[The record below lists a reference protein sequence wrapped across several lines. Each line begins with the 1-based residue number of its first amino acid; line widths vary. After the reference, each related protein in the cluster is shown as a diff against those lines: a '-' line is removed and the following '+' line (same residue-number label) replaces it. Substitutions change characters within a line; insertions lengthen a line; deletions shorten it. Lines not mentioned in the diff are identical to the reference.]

1 MNLTD
6 KKLGTKIL
14 TILSNYCSVI
24 PKSGF
29 IAGGA
34 VANTIFDLFWGEK
47 DYPINDIDIFYVTER
62 ASTPYFEW
70 DMVHTPMRSDSLTIN
85 GDGYN
90 VTKCVFDSNVKYKVL
105 TTKRDGILNL
115 IEISSIGDTNRG
127 YDYILKGFDLNCCQ
141 VGIDLET
148 NELIYTKEFEQL
160 LLTKQLDVSSFYT
173 PSHTAIRIFKKIDEL
188 GLYCNVDKCME
199 ILSQPLNYNNY
210 LNVKLFGFS
219 IYFSTKYKELY
230 MKYYRELSKYFTM
243 VKFFDHKKELWEKHN
258 DFDQDIDDN
267 HAVNWLDPNRSI
279 PQNLL
284 RSWAKFEKVWT
295 LVPKKQYE
303 NEVVDKFL
311 STYSVYNPISLRI
324 VYDLTKKNKKVIEK
338 VKLLSNDGVYICKIF
353 LLTIDGFIDCD
364 FTKKHIDNIEIFIT
378 SEGWLTK
385 FIVNNKMNLQQ
396 INTFI
401 KIIKKV
407 YNKEGRWVSRLVE
420 VTLENSN
427 LNTEEICNYDYIYDN
442 VLLRKKSMEDNFIDP
457 LDISFLDFP
466 SDITIKEITNEY
478 MLKWVGHKLK
488 NCIDDKQQNYKGKIE
503 GGLCRLFL
511 IETKNNLSA
520 MHIKL
525 KGLEYKI
532 VQLLSYC
539 NKETSVLHKTIGE
552 IFIEQ
557 LTLVHLENNIKKRI
571 ETMNKSIQLNS
582 KLLLSLPDDDTKDN
596 GTKYGYYDNPNAPDI
611 GDAVDIIQQPLGL
624 TDVFGEE

>member
-1 MNLTD
+1 MKLTD
-6 KKLGTKIL
+6 KNLGTKIL
-14 TILSNYCSVI
+14 TILSNYCNVI

-29 IAGGA
+29 MAGGA
-34 VANTIFDLFWGEK
+34 VANSIFDLFWGEK

-70 DMVHTPMRSDSLTIN
+70 DTVHTPMRSDSLTID

-105 TTKRDGILNL
+105 TTKRDGILNF

-230 MKYYRELSKYFTM
+230 MKYYRELTKYFTM

-258 DFDQDIDDN
+258 DFDKEIDDN

-279 PQNLL
+279 PQHLL
-284 RSWAKFEKVWT
+284 RLWAKYERVWT
-295 LVPKKQYE
+295 LVPKKQYK
-303 NEVVDKFL
+303 NDMVDKFL
-311 STYSVYNPISLRI
+311 STYTVYNPISLRI

-364 FTKKHIDNIEIFIT
+364 FTKKHIDNIESFIT
-378 SEGWLTK
+378 SDGWVTK
-385 FIVNNKMNLQQ
+385 FIVHNKMNLQQ

-407 YNKEGRWVSRLVE
+407 YKNEGRWVSRLVE
-420 VTLENSN
+420 VILEDSN
-427 LNTEEICNYDYIYDN
+427 LNVEEIYNYDYIYN
-442 VLLRKKSMEDNFIDP
+442 KVLIRKKSMEYNFIEP
-457 LDISFLDFP
+457 LNISFLDFP
-466 SDITIKEITNEY
+466 SDITIKEITSEY
-478 MLKWVGHKLK
+478 MLKWAGHKLK
-488 NCIDDKQQNYKGKIE
+488 NCINDKQQNYKGKIE
-503 GGLCRLFL
+503 SGLCRLFL

-520 MHIKL
+520 MQIKL
-525 KGLEYKI
+525 EGLEYKI
-532 VQLLSYC
+532 IQLLSYC

-552 IFIEQ
+552 IFIKE
-557 LTLVHLENNIKKRI
+557 LTLVHLEKNIKKRI
-571 ETMNKSIQLNS
+571 EIMNKSIQLNS

-596 GTKYGYYDNPNAPDI
+596 GTKYGFYDNPNAPDI
-611 GDAVDIIQQPLGL
+611 GRAVDIIQQPLDL
-624 TDVFGEE
+624 NDIFDD

>member
-1 MNLTD
+1 
-6 KKLGTKIL
+6 
-14 TILSNYCSVI
+14 
-24 PKSGF
+24 
-29 IAGGA
+29 
-34 VANTIFDLFWGEK
+34 
-47 DYPINDIDIFYVTER
+47 
-62 ASTPYFEW
+62 
-70 DMVHTPMRSDSLTIN
+70 MVHTPMRSDSLTVN

-148 NELIYTKEFEQL
+148 NELIYTKEFELL

-258 DFDQDIDDN
+258 DFDKEIDDN
-267 HAVNWLDPNRSI
+267 HAVNWLDPKRSI

-295 LVPKKQYE
+295 LVPKKQYK

-364 FTKKHIDNIEIFIT
+364 FTKKHIDNIESFIIGDT
-378 SEGWLTK
+378 WLSK

-407 YNKEGRWVSRLVE
+407 YKKEGRWISKIIEIIL
-420 VTLENSN
+420 NDSN
-427 LNTEEICNYDYIYDN
+427 LNTEEIYNYDYIYN
-442 VLLRKKSMEDNFIDP
+442 KVLLRKQSMEDDFIEP

-466 SDITIKEITNEY
+466 SDITLKEITSEY
-478 MLKWVGHKLK
+478 MLKWAGHKLK
-488 NCIDDKQQNYKGKIE
+488 NCINDRQQNYKGI
-503 GGLCRLFL
+503 CD
-511 IETKNNLSA
+511 A
-520 MHIKL
+520 
-525 KGLEYKI
+525 
-532 VQLLSYC
+532 
-539 NKETSVLHKTIGE
+539 HKVRR
-552 IFIEQ
+552 F
-557 LTLVHLENNIKKRI
+557 RI
-571 ETMNKSIQLNS
+571 
-582 KLLLSLPDDDTKDN
+582 
-596 GTKYGYYDNPNAPDI
+596 
-611 GDAVDIIQQPLGL
+611 
-624 TDVFGEE
+624 

>member
-1 MNLTD
+1 MKLTD
-6 KKLGTKIL
+6 KNLGTKIL
-14 TILSNYCSVI
+14 TILSNYCNVI

-29 IAGGA
+29 MAGGA
-34 VANTIFDLFWGEK
+34 VANSIFDLFWGEK

-70 DMVHTPMRSDSLTIN
+70 DTVHTPMRSDSLTIN

-105 TTKRDGILNL
+105 TTKRDGILNF

-141 VGIDLET
+141 VGINLET
-148 NELIYTKEFEQL
+148 SELIYTKEFEQL
-160 LLTKQLDVSSFYT
+160 LMTKQLDVTSFYT

-258 DFDQDIDDN
+258 DFDKEIDDN
-267 HAVNWLDPNRSI
+267 HAVNWLDPKRSI
-279 PQNLL
+279 PQHLL
-284 RSWAKFEKVWT
+284 RLWAKYERVWT
-295 LVPKKQYE
+295 LVPKKQYK
-303 NEVVDKFL
+303 NDMVDKFL
-311 STYSVYNPISLRI
+311 STYTVYNPISLRI

-364 FTKKHIDNIEIFIT
+364 FTKKHIDNIESFIA
-378 SEGWLTK
+378 SDGWVTK
-385 FIVNNKMNLQQ
+385 FIVHNKMNLQQ

-407 YNKEGRWVSRLVE
+407 YKNEGRWVSRLVE
-420 VTLENSN
+420 VILEDSN
-427 LNTEEICNYDYIYDN
+427 LNVEEIYNYDYIYN
-442 VLLRKKSMEDNFIDP
+442 KVLIRKKSMEYNFIEP
-457 LDISFLDFP
+457 LNINFLDFP
-466 SDITIKEITNEY
+466 SDITIKEITSEY
-478 MLKWVGHKLK
+478 MLKWAGHKLK
-488 NCIDDKQQNYKGKIE
+488 NCINDKQQNYKGKIE
-503 GGLCRLFL
+503 SGLCRLFL

-520 MHIKL
+520 MQIKL
-525 KGLEYKI
+525 EGLEYKI
-532 VQLLSYC
+532 IQLLSYC

-552 IFIEQ
+552 IFIKE
-557 LTLVHLENNIKKRI
+557 LTLVHLENNIKKRV
-571 ETMNKSIQLNS
+571 ESMNKSIQLNN

-596 GTKYGYYDNPNAPDI
+596 GTKYGFYDNPNAPDI
-611 GDAVDIIQQPLGL
+611 GGAVDIIQQPLDL
-624 TDVFGEE
+624 NDIFDD